1 VKIVEKTG
9 PPAPTAEEPAPDP
22 FPNGSRPE
30 TRACFARLQARLK
43 RQGVWQPLDDVVL
56 THVASSCAHYLNLLR
71 ESRATPDPLVRVLL
85 GSIAKQQHE
94 FARELLAQ
102 YAVIDRAHVHLAV
115 VNRDGADALIAALC
129 APLDPHVWI

>member
-1 VKIVEKTG
+1 VKITEQSAR
-9 PPAPTAEEPAPDP
+9 PAPTTEGLPP
-22 FPNGSRPE
+22 FPWPEGISPE
-30 TRACFARLQARLK
+30 TRACFARLRARLK
-43 RQGVWQPLDDVVL
+43 RQGLWQPLDDVGL
-56 THVASSCAHYLNLLR
+56 GYVAKSCSHYLNLLR
-71 ESRATPDPLVRVLL
+71 ESRATPDPLVRSLL
-85 GSIAKQQHE
+85 APLARQQHE